1 MPAEEEL
8 YYKIFDTMLV
18 LRDVHLRFQPYSPHD
33 IKTLINSKLN
43 AKKHDP
49 VALTHLYKLETM
61 ISELRTMFIA
71 AKEAKEADVINVMV
85 EED

>member
-1 MPAEEEL
+1 MAAEDEL

-33 IKTLINSKLN
+33 IKSLITSKLK

-49 VALTHLYKLETM
+49 VALLHLYKLETM
-61 ISELRTMFIA
+61 IAELRTSFIA
-71 AKEAKEADVINVMV
+71 AKEATEINVV
-85 EED
+85 VDED